1 MKMSGIL
8 PYTWPCGMVHAIISD
23 RKFMAQNLLLIIQW
37 AFAYSRGNRLD
48 WRSDSAET
56 QWGARPSCQTRKNE
70 NANGLRWRVS
80 RSKNELYH
88 LRRNGEF
95 FHTRQSNLDRNP
107 IWLPQPLLKLHD
119 HFSMIAKKIEWWHW
133 HLVVT
138 AYVFLVP
145 RDVCLMDSPVP
156 VLIVGKSSN
165 KIK

>member
-1 MKMSGIL
+1 
-8 PYTWPCGMVHAIISD
+8 
-23 RKFMAQNLLLIIQW
+23 MAQNLSLIIQW

-80 RSKNELYH
+80 RSKNKLYH

-95 FHTRQSNLDRNP
+95 FTQGSPIRTEIQLDCL
-107 IWLPQPLLKLHD
+107 ILYYIKLYA

-138 AYVFLVP
+138 AYVFRVP
-145 RDVCLMDSPVP
+145 RDVCLMDSLVP
-156 VLIVGKSSN
+156 VLIVGKSLN
-165 KIK
+165 KIKL